1 MFVTQPADRPLPPVE
16 VLASV
21 LEEEGRT
28 LVVHREDADSL
39 GLRYDFVA
47 AWIDLGLASALDSVG
62 LTATFSAA
70 LARAGIACNVMAG
83 FHHDHLLVPIAQAD
97 RALAVLRACTHGG

>member
-1 MFVTQPADRPLPPVE
+1 VFVSQPADRPLPPVE

-21 LEEEGRT
+21 LEAEGRT
-28 LVVHREDADSL
+28 LVLHREDADSL
-39 GLRYDFVA
+39 GLGYDFVA
-47 AWIDLGLASALDSVG
+47 AWIDLGLVSALDGVG
-62 LTATFSAA
+62 LTATFSTA

-83 FHHDHLLVPIAQAD
+83 LHHDHLLVPVGEAD